1 MSESMSPIFA
11 TRRAGPRSV
20 GAHLLRRERDGQGAQ
35 ITVARSVG
43 MSDLASPA
51 VPGPPLIRS
60 RQAGRHDWEPVE
72 INGMWGSTEP
82 VAELL
87 DAGRPCAASVAARAL
102 FVWPGRRWRGGVGL
116 LPHPAHE
123 LEGEGAA
130 AVVPLPPRP
139 SPVAASL
146 GFSSSK

>member
-35 ITVARSVG
+35 STVARSVG
-43 MSDLASPA
+43 MSDPASPA

-60 RQAGRHDWEPVE
+60 RQVARLDWESVE

-82 VAELL
+82 AAELR
-87 DAGRPCAASVAARAL
+87 DAGRPCAASAVARAP
-102 FVWPGRRWRGGVGL
+102 FVWPGRRRRGGVGL
-116 LPHPAHE
+116 LPHPVHE

-130 AVVPLPPRP
+130 IVVPLPPRP

-146 GFSSSK
+146 GSSSSE